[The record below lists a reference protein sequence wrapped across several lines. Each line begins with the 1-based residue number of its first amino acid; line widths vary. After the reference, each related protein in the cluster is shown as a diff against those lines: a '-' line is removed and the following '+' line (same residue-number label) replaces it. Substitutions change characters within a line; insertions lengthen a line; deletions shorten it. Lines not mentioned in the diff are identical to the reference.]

1 MFQKEFHFLL
11 RFCVLFVY
19 VIFSSGGGS
28 LINCTSSESI
38 YISIL
43 IYFVA
48 SSLQKAVE
56 KLKVAMHHQP
66 PALQAKIVIFW

>member
-1 MFQKEFHFLL
+1 ML
-11 RFCVLFVY
+11 RFCVLFVC
-19 VIFSSGGGS
+19 VIFSSDGGS

-43 IYFVA
+43 ICFVS

-66 PALQAKIVIFW
+66 PALQAKIVTSW